1 MSGSLIIVVS
11 YNNVYSAYYTEK
23 EVFALKLKIEKVN
36 EKQPLDFTD
45 LSHMAQEI
53 SQPQTRDNDTMH
65 SMAFK
70 NVEIVSRKLTLSRA
84 NSQTFNVDDKSSQK
98 YSYYEEDEQYIE
110 CVFDDSQIIPWVNI
124 NVPSLAQINAATFA
138 SINTPKEILGP
149 IKDIHI
155 VSVNVEDNFRLRASS
170 VMYYK

>member
-155 VSVNVEDNFRLRASS
+155 VSVNVEDNFRLRA
-170 VMYYK
+170 